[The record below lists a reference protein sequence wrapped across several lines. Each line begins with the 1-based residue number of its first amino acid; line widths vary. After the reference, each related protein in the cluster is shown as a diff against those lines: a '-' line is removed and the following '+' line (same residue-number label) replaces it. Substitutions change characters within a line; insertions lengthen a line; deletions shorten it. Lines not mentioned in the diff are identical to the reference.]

1 MAVVQSPN
9 SKASVPAPLDNN
21 NNKKKNKMKEISSGT
36 AENNAEMKTEM
47 ESDKPKPKK
56 RNSNPGVRVIHG
68 KIYDS
73 KNGTTC
79 HQCRQKTLFEYV
91 SCKNKAKTK
100 PCTLKYCVTCLLNRY
115 GEKAEEVSLLD
126 QWDCPRCKDVCNCSI
141 CMKKRGHQPTGM
153 VSPMA
158 KAGGFTSVSDMIHA
172 KGAQNVCNYKRVKET
187 CASPGKLITE
197 GIMITSPKKSGKEN
211 LFDGKTDPNVEPSL
225 PVPSPAKAK
234 PIKKKRKGVEVTK
247 DTRVSDKADPNAD
260 PSLPVPS
267 PAKVKP
273 IKKKQKGVEVMKGD
287 TGVSDKPDPN
297 ADPSLPVPS
306 LAKEKP
312 IKKKRK
318 GVEVMKGDTGVSD
331 KPDPNADP
339 SLPVP
344 SLAKEKPI
352 KKKRKGVEVMK
363 DDTGVSDKADPNADP
378 SLPVPSLAKEKP
390 IKKKRKGVEVMKGD
404 TGVSDKPD
412 PNADPSLPVPS
423 LAKEK
428 PIKKKRKGV
437 EVMKDGTGVSDKA
450 DPNADPSLP
459 VPSLAKEKPIKK
471 KRKGVEVMKDD
482 TGVSDKADPNVDPLL
497 PVPSLAKEK
506 PIKKKQK
513 AVEITKDDTGV
524 SDKALNEKKPKKLK
538 SKASKETIVVNVNN
552 GELSKENTTNH
563 DQNATQHLKDNKSK
577 KVKKNDLDSLESV
590 IPLPTGSDLVT
601 IAGVDLSK
609 EDAGNALQLLEFCS
623 TFGKILDVKKGQ
635 AEAILRDLFKGP
647 SSRTRSGKCTSVIQF
662 YIQLLSVLQEESDSE
677 SESESSQLHLA
688 KGNGSWLKVL
698 KNCISKSRLK
708 HLDSIDTTA
717 AGYDNLDSSTKLGLL
732 IFLCDEVLGTEKIRN
747 WIDNENTK
755 FAEKKKEAKEKLC
768 AAKNKEKILK
778 QKMLD
783 EIAKTIIANHGV
795 PITTKEHD
803 SVVSKIKKKAAEAH
817 AEMLECQKM
826 GPEDKQKPDAVR
838 IVPIFKDNKG
848 HIYWRLKGCSDNPGI
863 LLQDIGT
870 GDHMVGAADKWFGFD
885 DEQIKLIEGQFKILR
900 LRFKKY
906 YKN

>member
-1 MAVVQSPN
+1 
-9 SKASVPAPLDNN
+9 
-21 NNKKKNKMKEISSGT
+21 
-36 AENNAEMKTEM
+36 
-47 ESDKPKPKK
+47 
-56 RNSNPGVRVIHG
+56 
-68 KIYDS
+68 
-73 KNGTTC
+73 
-79 HQCRQKTLFEYV
+79 
-91 SCKNKAKTK
+91 
-100 PCTLKYCVTCLLNRY
+100 Y

-158 KAGGFTSVSDMIHA
+158 KAGGFTSVSDMIHV

-247 DTRVSDKADPNAD
+247 DDTRVSDKADPNAD

-267 PAKVKP
+267 P
-273 IKKKQKGVEVMKGD
+273 
-287 TGVSDKPDPN
+287 
-297 ADPSLPVPS
+297 
-306 LAKEKP
+306 AKEKP

-331 KPDPNADP
+331 KPDPNAEP

-390 IKKKRKGVEVMKGD
+390 IKKKRKGVEV
-404 TGVSDKPD
+404 T
-412 PNADPSLPVPS
+412 
-423 LAKEK
+423 
-428 PIKKKRKGV
+428 
-437 EVMKDGTGVSDKA
+437 
-450 DPNADPSLP
+450 
-459 VPSLAKEKPIKK
+459 
-471 KRKGVEVMKDD
+471 KDD
-482 TGVSDKADPNVDPLL
+482 TGVSDKADPNADPLL

-513 AVEITKDDTGV
+513 AVEVTKDDTGV

-538 SKASKETIVVNVNN
+538 SKASKETIGVNVNN

-577 KVKKNDLDSLESV
+577 VKKNYLDSLESV

-688 KGNGSWLKVL
+688 KGNASWLKVL
-698 KNCISKSRLK
+698 KKCISKSRLK

-768 AAKNKEKILK
+768 AAKNKEKSLK
-778 QKMLD
+778 QQMLD
-783 EIAKTIIANHGV
+783 EIAKTIIANDGV

-848 HIYWRLKGCSDNPGI
+848 HMYWRLKGCSDNPGI

-900 LRFKKY
+900 VGDLRRWWVGLVVEAVLGSDGGGDDDWWW
-906 YKN
+906 